1 MRICSSK
8 SYHYMMALIL
18 RRIIY
23 GHKRSAF
30 LSSFDGT

>member
-1 MRICSSK
+1 MSTFYYYCVFFINL
-8 SYHYMMALIL
+8 Y
-18 RRIIY
+18 IY